1 MSASLDSDS
10 GFVDSKE
17 VGRFGYA
24 IGVSAIILLIIIV
37 TALASYVC
45 SKAFQ
50 SPQAPP
56 SNSDMIDP
64 ESFFVDDGGGLDEET
79 IKSYPKLTYSEAK
92 LLKKGSTDT
101 CCSICLNDYK
111 GSDSLRMLPNCGHLF
126 HLECVDHWL
135 RLQSTCPVCRTSPI
149 PTPLSMPPADDHVAP
164 LPSRP
169 GD

>member
-17 VGRFGYA
+17 VSRFGYA
-24 IGVSAIILLIIIV
+24 IGVSAIILLIIVV

-111 GSDSLRMLPNCGHLF
+111 GSDSLSMLPNCGHLF

-149 PTPLSMPPADDHVAP
+149 LTPLSMPPADDHVAP

>member
-17 VGRFGYA
+17 VTRFGYA
-24 IGVSAIILLIIIV
+24 IGVSAIILLIMIV
-37 TALASYVC
+37 IALASYVC
-45 SKAFQ
+45 GKALQ

-56 SNSDMIDP
+56 FSSDMIDP

-79 IKSYPKLTYSEAK
+79 IKSYPKLMYSEAK
-92 LLKKGSTDT
+92 LLK
-101 CCSICLNDYK
+101 
-111 GSDSLRMLPNCGHLF
+111 
-126 HLECVDHWL
+126 CVDHWL